1 MTSRGLIV
9 KTAMGANT
17 ATHPEG
23 PGWNPAP
30 QPVGVETVPASSS
43 WTKAEPAPLME
54 AVVEKANMAR
64 AYRRVVTNKGAP
76 GADGMTVDQLTDH
89 LKQYWPTLR
98 ERLLAGE
105 YHPSPI
111 RAAKIPKP
119 KGGTRQLGIPT
130 VTDRLIQQALLQVL
144 TPIFDPG
151 FSASSY
157 GYRPGRSAQ
166 QAVSAMKAHVSAG
179 HRWVVDLDLE
189 AFFDRVNHDLLMA
202 RIARRVRDKR
212 VLRLIRRYLEA
223 GMFQHGLA
231 APRRQGTPQGGPLS
245 PLLAN
250 ILLDD
255 VDKELERRG
264 HRFCRYADDMQIYV
278 RSRRAGERVMASLS
292 EYLENSLRLMVNHA
306 KSAVDRPWQRGYL
319 GYTLTRHKLPRLT
332 LTQASLQ
339 RLMQRVREILKR
351 GRGHNIRRV
360 TEALAPVLR
369 GWASYFSL
377 VDVKRPLEAL
387 DQWVRRRLRCV
398 IWRQWKR
405 PGTRRRKLLALGLD
419 EPRARK
425 SAGTGRGPWWNAGAS
440 HMNQALP
447 RKWFEQQGLIS
458 VLDTARGLSR
468 SS

>member
-1 MTSRGLIV
+1 M
-9 KTAMGANT
+9 KTGSGADT
-17 ATHPEG
+17 VTHPEG
-23 PGWNPAP
+23 QGQYPGSR
-30 QPVGVETVPASSS
+30 PVGVETNPASSS

-64 AYRRVVTNKGAP
+64 AYRRVVANKGAP
-76 GADGMTVDQLTDH
+76 GVDGMTVQQLADH
-89 LKQYWPTLR
+89 LKQHWPTLR

-111 RAAKIPKP
+111 RAVEIPKP

-144 TPIFDPG
+144 TPIFDPT
-151 FSASSY
+151 FSTSSY
-157 GYRPGRSAQ
+157 GYRPKRSAQ

-179 HRWVVDLDLE
+179 HRWVVDLDLQ

-223 GMFQHGLA
+223 GMFQDGLA

-264 HRFCRYADDMQIYV
+264 HRFCRYADDVQVYV
-278 RSRRAGERVMASLS
+278 KSQRAGERVMASLS
-292 EYLENSLRLMVNHA
+292 DFLESSLRLTVNRD
-306 KSAVDRPWQRGYL
+306 KSAVDRPWNRGYL

-332 LTQASLQ
+332 IAKASLQ

-351 GRGHNIRRV
+351 GKGRNIRRV
-360 TEALAPVLR
+360 VEELVPVLR
-369 GWASYFSL
+369 GWASYFSI
-377 VDVKRPLEAL
+377 VDVKGPLEAL
-387 DQWVRRRLRCV
+387 DRWIRRRLRGL

-405 PGTRRRKLLALGLD
+405 PRTRRRKLLALGLD
-419 EPRARK
+419 AYRAWK
-425 SAGTGRGPWWNAGAS
+425 SAGNGRGAWWNAGAS

-447 RKWFEQQGLIS
+447 RKWFDGVGLIS
-458 VLDTARGLSR
+458 VLDMVRGLNR

>member
-1 MTSRGLIV
+1 M
-9 KTAMGANT
+9 KTATGADT

-23 PGWNPAP
+23 QGRNPKSR
-30 QPVGVETVPASSS
+30 PVGVETDPAASSR
-43 WTKAEPAPLME
+43 TKAEPDLLME
-54 AVVEKANMAR
+54 AVVATDNMER
-64 AYRRVVTNKGAP
+64 AYQRVVANKGAP
-76 GADGMTVDQLTDH
+76 GADGMTVDQLADH
-89 LKQYWPTLR
+89 LKQHWPTLR

-105 YHPSPI
+105 YHPSPV
-111 RAAKIPKP
+111 RAVEIPKP

-130 VTDRLIQQALLQVL
+130 VTDRLIQQALLQGL

-151 FSASSY
+151 FSESSY

-166 QAVSAMKAHVSAG
+166 QAVSAMKAHVTAG

-202 RIARRVRDKR
+202 RVARRVSDKR

-223 GMFQHGLA
+223 GMFQDGLV

-245 PLLAN
+245 PLMAN

-264 HRFCRYADDMQIYV
+264 HRFCRYADDIQVYV
-278 RSRRAGERVMASLS
+278 GSRRAGERVMASLS
-292 EYLENSLRLMVNHA
+292 DYLESSLRLTVNRD
-306 KSAVDRPWQRGYL
+306 KSAVDRPWNRGYL

-332 LTQASLQ
+332 LAKASLQ

-351 GRGHNIRRV
+351 GQGRNIRRV
-360 TEALAPVLR
+360 IEELTPVLR

-387 DQWVRRRLRCV
+387 DRWIRRRLRDL

-405 PGTRRRKLLALGLD
+405 PRTRRRKLLALGLD
-419 EPRARK
+419 EYRAWK
-425 SAGTGRGPWWNAGAS
+425 SAGNGRGPWWNAGAS

-447 RKWFEQQGLIS
+447 RKWFERLGLIS
-458 VLDTARGLSR
+458 VLNTVRGLTRFS
-468 SS
+468 

>member
-1 MTSRGLIV
+1 M
-9 KTAMGANT
+9 KTDLGANT

-23 PGWNPAP
+23 QGQIPEPR
-30 QPVGVETVPASSS
+30 PVGVETVPASSS

-54 AVVEKANMAR
+54 AVVDKANMAR
-64 AYRRVVTNKGAP
+64 AYRRVVANKGAP
-76 GADGMTVDQLTDH
+76 GADGMTVHQLADH
-89 LKQYWPTLR
+89 LKQHWSTLR

-111 RAAKIPKP
+111 RAVTIPKP

-144 TPIFDPG
+144 TPRFDPG

-166 QAVSAMKAHVSAG
+166 QAVSAMKGHVTAG
-179 HRWVVDLDLE
+179 HRWVVDLDLK

-202 RIARRVRDKR
+202 RVARRIHDKR

-223 GMFQHGLA
+223 GMFQDGLA
-231 APRRQGTPQGGPLS
+231 TPRRQGTPQGGPLS

-264 HRFCRYADDMQIYV
+264 HRFCRYADDVQVYV

-292 EYLENSLRLMVNHA
+292 DFLESSLRLTVNRD
-306 KSAVDRPWQRGYL
+306 KSAVDRPWHRGYL
-319 GYTLTRHKLPRLT
+319 GYTLTRHKLPKLT
-332 LTQASLQ
+332 LAKASLQ

-351 GRGHNIRRV
+351 GRGRNIRRV
-360 TEALAPVLR
+360 IEELTPVLR
-369 GWASYFSL
+369 GWANYFRL
-377 VDVKRPLEAL
+377 VDVRHPLEVL
-387 DQWVRRRLRCV
+387 DRWIRRRLRCV

-405 PGTRRRKLLALGLD
+405 PWTRRRKLQALGLD
-419 EPRARK
+419 EQRAWK
-425 SAGTGRGPWWNAGAS
+425 SAGNGRGPWWNAGAL
-440 HMNQALP
+440 HMRHALP
-447 RKWFEQQGLIS
+447 NRWFGQQGLVS
-458 VLDTARGLSR
+458 VHDTVKRA
-468 SS
+468 

>member
-1 MTSRGLIV
+1 M
-9 KTAMGANT
+9 KTDTDADT
-17 ATHPEG
+17 VTHPEG
-23 PGWNPAP
+23 QGRNPESR
-30 QPVGVETVPASSS
+30 PVGVETVPASSS
-43 WTKAEPAPLME
+43 WTKAEPTPLME
-54 AVVEKANMAR
+54 AVVDKANMAR
-64 AYRRVVTNKGAP
+64 AYRRVANNKVAP
-76 GADGMTVDQLTDH
+76 GADGMTVAQLADH
-89 LKQYWPTLR
+89 LKQHWPTLR

-111 RAAKIPKP
+111 RAVEIPKP

-144 TPIFDPG
+144 TPLFDPA

-179 HRWVVDLDLE
+179 RLWVVDLDLE

-202 RIARRVRDKR
+202 RVARRVHDKR

-223 GMFQHGLA
+223 GLFQNGLA

-264 HRFCRYADDMQIYV
+264 HRFCRYADDLQVYV

-292 EYLENSLRLMVNHA
+292 DFLESSLRLTVNHA
-306 KSAVDRPWQRGYL
+306 KSAVDRPWYRGYL
-319 GYTLTRHKLPRLT
+319 GYTLTRHKLPKLT
-332 LTQASLQ
+332 LAKASLQ

-351 GRGHNIRRV
+351 GRGRNIRRV
-360 TEALAPVLR
+360 IEELVPVLR

-377 VDVKRPLEAL
+377 VDVKRPLEVL
-387 DQWVRRRLRCV
+387 DGWIRRRLRCV

-405 PGTRRRKLLALGLD
+405 PKTRSRKLLALGLGD
-419 EPRARK
+419 DRAWK
-425 SAGTGRGPWWNAGAS
+425 SAGNGRGPWWNAGAS
-440 HMNQALP
+440 HMNQSLP
-447 RKWFEQQGLIS
+447 KKWFDRLGLVS
-458 VLDTARGLSR
+458 VLDTVRRFSR

>member
-1 MTSRGLIV
+1 M
-9 KTAMGANT
+9 KTESGADT

-23 PGWNPAP
+23 QGQYPESR
-30 QPVGVETVPASSS
+30 PVGVETNPASSS
-43 WTKAEPAPLME
+43 WTKAESASLME
-54 AVVEKANMAR
+54 AMVDKANMER
-64 AYRRVVTNKGAP
+64 AYRRVVANKGAP
-76 GADGMTVDQLTDH
+76 GADGMTVHQLADH
-89 LKQYWPTLR
+89 LKEYWPTLR

-111 RAAKIPKP
+111 RAVEIPKP

-144 TPIFDPG
+144 TPIFDPD

-166 QAVSAMKAHVSAG
+166 QAVSAMKAHVTAG

-202 RIARRVRDKR
+202 RVARRVRDKR

-223 GMFQHGLA
+223 GMFQDGLA

-264 HRFCRYADDMQIYV
+264 HCFCRYADDMQVYV

-292 EYLENSLRLMVNHA
+292 DYLESSLRLTVNRD
-306 KSAVDRPWQRGYL
+306 KSAVDRPWNREYL
-319 GYTLTRHKLPRLT
+319 GYTLTRHKRPKLT
-332 LTQASLQ
+332 LAKTSLQ

-351 GRGHNIRRV
+351 GRGRNIRRV
-360 TEALAPVLR
+360 IEELTPVLR
-369 GWASYFSL
+369 GWANYFSL
-377 VDVKRPLEAL
+377 VDVKRPLETL
-387 DQWVRRRLRCV
+387 DGWIRRRLRCV

-405 PGTRRRKLLALGLD
+405 PRTRCRKLLALGLD
-419 EPRARK
+419 DYRAWK
-425 SAGTGRGPWWNAGAS
+425 SAGNGRGAWWNAGAS

-447 RKWFEQQGLIS
+447 RKWFDGLGLIS
-458 VLDTARGLSR
+458 VLDTVRGLSR

>member
-1 MTSRGLIV
+1 M

-23 PGWNPAP
+23 QGRNPASR
-30 QPVGVETVPASSS
+30 PVGVETVPASSS

-64 AYRRVVTNKGAP
+64 AYRRVVANKGAP
-76 GADGMTVDQLTDH
+76 GADGMTVHQLADH
-89 LKQYWPTLR
+89 LKQHWPTLR
-98 ERLLAGE
+98 ERLLVGE

-111 RAAKIPKP
+111 RAVEIPKP

-157 GYRPGRSAQ
+157 GYRPKRSAQ
-166 QAVSAMKAHVSAG
+166 QAVSAMKAHVAAG

-202 RIARRVRDKR
+202 RVARRIHDKR
-212 VLRLIRRYLEA
+212 VLRLIRRHLEA
-223 GMFQHGLA
+223 GMFQHGLT

-245 PLLAN
+245 PLMAN

-255 VDKELERRG
+255 LDKELEQRG
-264 HRFCRYADDMQIYV
+264 HRFCRYADDVQVYV
-278 RSRRAGERVMASLS
+278 KSRRAGERVMASLS
-292 EYLENSLRLMVNHA
+292 DFLENSLRLTANRT
-306 KSAVDRPWQRGYL
+306 KSAVDRPWHRGYL

-332 LTQASLQ
+332 LAKASLQ
-339 RLMQRVREILKR
+339 RLMQRVREILRR
-351 GRGHNIRRV
+351 GRGRHIRRV
-360 TEALAPVLR
+360 IDELTPVLR
-369 GWASYFSL
+369 GWASYFSH
-377 VDVKRPLEAL
+377 VDVRRPLEAL

-405 PGTRRRKLLALGLD
+405 PATRRRKLKARGLD
-419 EPRARK
+419 AYRAWK
-425 SAGTGRGPWWNAGAS
+425 SAGNGRGAWWNAGAS

-447 RKWFEQQGLIS
+447 RKWFDQLGLIS
-458 VLDTARGLSR
+458 VLDTVRRFSR